1 MSFTIRLACEK
12 SLTMSKRN
20 LIIFLLLAVAV
31 VAAVLLLKP
40 CAAAGDKTAV
50 GPAPAPAAMPAPAA
64 PAPAGAKNQPVA
76 IGKPQPVEAKDRSAP
91 VEKNVP
97 PAPAEIDTAPPVVLT
112 NSEQIP
118 DVGKCAIANFPSE
131 AKPHVKVAIVTVRLI
146 VDKFGNV
153 RSDTPLEVEFPQEVA
168 EDVLPA
174 MRKLFIK
181 AGSRAFGAK
190 KCPPHVVNGQNVGYA
205 IEVPLQYKH

>member
-1 MSFTIRLACEK
+1 
-12 SLTMSKRN
+12 MSKRN
-20 LIIFLLLAVAV
+20 LIIVLLLAAAVA
-31 VAAVLLLKP
+31 AAVLLLRP
-40 CAAAGDKTAV
+40 CGAAGEKTAA
-50 GPAPAPAAMPAPAA
+50 APAPAAAPLPASPAA
-64 PAPAGAKNQPVA
+64 AKNTAARAEPA
-76 IGKPQPVEAKDRSAP
+76 GKPQPVEPKDKSAP

-97 PAPAEIDTAPPVVLT
+97 PAPIEVDTAPPVTLT
-112 NSEQIP
+112 GSEEIP
-118 DVGKCAIANFPSE
+118 NVAKCAIANFPPE
-131 AKPHVKVAIVTVRLI
+131 AKPHVKIAIVTVRLV

-181 AGSRAFGAK
+181 AGARAFGAK

>member
-1 MSFTIRLACEK
+1 
-12 SLTMSKRN
+12 MSKRN
-20 LIIFLLLAVAV
+20 LIILLLLTAGI
-31 VAAVLLLKP
+31 VAAILLLKP
-40 CAAAGDKTAV
+40 CGAAGEKAV
-50 GPAPAPAAMPAPAA
+50 VAPAPVPTTAVPPVAKNATDPVAPA
-64 PAPAGAKNQPVA
+64 
-76 IGKPQPVEAKDRSAP
+76 GKPQPVEPKDKSAP

-97 PAPAEIDTAPPVVLT
+97 PAPAEIDTAPPVTLT
-112 NSEQIP
+112 GSEEIP
-118 DVGKCAIANFPSE
+118 NVAKCAIANFPPE
-131 AKPHVKVAIVTVRLI
+131 AKPHVKIAIVTVRLV
-146 VDKFGNV
+146 VDKYGNV

-181 AGSRAFGAK
+181 AGGRAFGAK

>member
-1 MSFTIRLACEK
+1 
-12 SLTMSKRN
+12 MSKRN
-20 LIIFLLLAVAV
+20 VSIALLLIAGV
-31 VAAVLLLKP
+31 VAAILLLKP
-40 CAAAGDKTAV
+40 CGAAGEKSVPAQ
-50 GPAPAPAAMPAPAA
+50 PNSQAPAPSPAAATAAKNAPAA
-64 PAPAGAKNQPVA
+64 EPAA
-76 IGKPQPVEAKDRSAP
+76 KPQPVEPKDKSAP
-91 VEKNVP
+91 VEKNIP
-97 PAPAEIDTAPPVVLT
+97 PAPAEIDTAPPVQLT

-118 DVGKCAIANFPSE
+118 DVGKCAVANFPSE
-131 AKPHVKVAIVTVRLI
+131 AKPHVKIAIVTVRLV

-174 MRKLFIK
+174 MRKLFIR

>member
-1 MSFTIRLACEK
+1 
-12 SLTMSKRN
+12 MSKRN
-20 LIIFLLLAVAV
+20 LIIVLLLAAAVA
-31 VAAVLLLKP
+31 AAVLLLRP
-40 CAAAGDKTAV
+40 C
-50 GPAPAPAAMPAPAA
+50 GPAGEKAAQVNAPATQLVPAA
-64 PAPAGAKNQPVA
+64 SSPVAAKNAPVA
-76 IGKPQPVEAKDRSAP
+76 APPAAKPEPVQPTDKSAP

-97 PAPAEIDTAPPVVLT
+97 PAPTEIDTAPPVVLT
-112 NSEQIP
+112 NTEEIP
-118 DVGKCAIANFPSE
+118 NVAKCAVANFPAE
-131 AKPHVKVAIVTVRLI
+131 AKPHVKIAIVTVRLV

>member
-1 MSFTIRLACEK
+1 
-12 SLTMSKRN
+12 MSKRN
-20 LIIFLLLAVAV
+20 LIIGLLLGAAI
-31 VAAVLLLKP
+31 VAAILLLKP
-40 CAAAGDKTAV
+40 CGQT
-50 GPAPAPAAMPAPAA
+50 GGQPAAVAPVQSA
-64 PAPAGAKNQPVA
+64 PVPIPQPVA
-76 IGKPQPVEAKDRSAP
+76 KSEGQPVAAANKAPAIVPKDQSAP

-97 PAPAEIDTAPPVVLT
+97 PAVAEIDTAPPVNLT
-112 NSEQIP
+112 SSEQIP
-118 DVGKCAIANFPSE
+118 NVAKCAIANFPAE

-153 RSDTPLEVEFPQEVA
+153 KSDTPLEVEFPQEVA

>member
-1 MSFTIRLACEK
+1 
-12 SLTMSKRN
+12 MSKRN
-20 LIIFLLLAVAV
+20 LIILLLLAAAI
-31 VAAVLLLKP
+31 VAAILLLKP
-40 CAAAGDKTAV
+40 CSPAGDKAAQAPV
-50 GPAPAPAAMPAPAA
+50 PAAIPAPAPVPTPSSPTAAKNAPAVA
-64 PAPAGAKNQPVA
+64 PSAAKPSPIEPKDKSVPV
-76 IGKPQPVEAKDRSAP
+76 G
-91 VEKNVP
+91 KNVP

-112 NSEQIP
+112 NTEEIP
-118 DVGKCAIANFPSE
+118 NVAKCAVANFPAE
-131 AKPHVKVAIVTVRLI
+131 AKPHVKVAIVTVRLV

>member
-1 MSFTIRLACEK
+1 
-12 SLTMSKRN
+12 MSKRN
-20 LIIFLLLAVAV
+20 LIIALLLAAAI
-31 VAAVLLLKP
+31 VAAILLLKP
-40 CAAAGDKTAV
+40 CGAAGEKSAQV
-50 GPAPAPAAMPAPAA
+50 SAPAAIPAPAPSSPAVEKNAPAVAPSAAKPAPIE
-64 PAPAGAKNQPVA
+64 P
-76 IGKPQPVEAKDRSAP
+76 KDKSAP
-91 VEKNVP
+91 VEKNVT
-97 PAPAEIDTAPPVVLT
+97 PAPVEIDTAPPVVLT
-112 NSEQIP
+112 NTEEIP
-118 DVGKCAIANFPSE
+118 NVAKCAVANFPAE
-131 AKPHVKVAIVTVRLI
+131 AKPHVKVAIVTVRLV

>member
-1 MSFTIRLACEK
+1 
-12 SLTMSKRN
+12 MSKRN
-20 LIIFLLLAVAV
+20 LIIVVLLAAAV

-40 CAAAGDKTAV
+40 CSGTGEKAAIGQVPASTAV
-50 GPAPAPAAMPAPAA
+50 PAPSLPSVAKNAAEATTPAGKPLPVEPKDKSAPA
-64 PAPAGAKNQPVA
+64 
-76 IGKPQPVEAKDRSAP
+76 
-91 VEKNVP
+91 EKNVP
-97 PAPAEIDTAPPVVLT
+97 PAPAEIDTAPPVQLT
-112 NSEQIP
+112 SSEQIP
-118 DVGKCAIANFPSE
+118 DVGKCAVANFPPE
-131 AKPHVKVAIVTVRLI
+131 AKPHVKMAVVTVRLI

-153 RSDTPLEVEFPQEVA
+153 RSDTPLDVEFPQEVA